1 MAHERTPKNAHG
13 SFCVF
18 KDECISCRAKI
29 EAEAPG
35 LMAYDEDHSSCFF
48 ERQPTT
54 PEEEYRAIR
63 AVWASCCGAVRYGV
77 LTRVTIPLSSLPPGA
92 RTGSD
97 RPARGGNCSSPPTA
111 QLLVEEVNVVADA
124 ALVEE
129 LIKVLVV
136 DSM

>member
-54 PEEEYRAIR
+54 PGGIPGHPRGLGILLWRSAIR
-63 AVWASCCGAVRYGV
+63 RVDAGDDPALVFATRRSYGV
-77 LTRVTIPLSSLPPGA
+77 
-92 RTGSD
+92 
-97 RPARGGNCSSPPTA
+97 
-111 QLLVEEVNVVADA
+111 
-124 ALVEE
+124 
-129 LIKVLVV
+129 
-136 DSM
+136 